1 MSSQQTPNQDFQP
14 LIQYD
19 QSLTKNESWV
29 NLTLTSTD
37 SDGNKSQV
45 LIIVPKVK

>member
-1 MSSQQTPNQDFQP
+1 MSQTQQNQEFQP
-14 LIQYD
+14 LTQYD
-19 QSLTKNESWV
+19 QSLIKNESWV
-29 NLTLTSTD
+29 NFTLTRTD

>member
-1 MSSQQTPNQDFQP
+1 
-14 LIQYD
+14 
-19 QSLTKNESWV
+19 V